1 MVLINGQATDDN
13 VFRQS
18 ENSGSSSSDTPQN
31 GQPVTEEPNN
41 GPGNPGGPVPI
52 DQYIP
57 FLLVLAAGLVIYTQR
72 KESGKIY

>member
-1 MVLINGQATDDN
+1 MVVMNGQATDDN

-31 GQPVTEEPNN
+31 GQPVTEEPNS
-41 GPGNPGGPVPI
+41 PGNPGGPVPI